1 MHQHTT
7 PRFFHQL
14 VRPIMEWLP
23 QLTQEWQG
31 DFGYRKFFTHTH
43 VLLSLFAHL
52 SRAEGANDLAAQ
64 LGDDTLTTVQLVE
77 HTTGALSTSSLSRAK
92 ATRPYQIWQALFLK
106 LYQKPLLTSPGSS

>member
-1 MHQHTT
+1 MDQHTT

-52 SRAEGANDLAAQ
+52 SRAEGANDLATQ
-64 LGDDTLTTVQLVE
+64 LGDPSLITAELVG
-77 HTTGALSTSSLSRAK
+77 HTTGAISPSTLSRANQS
-92 ATRPYQIWQALFLK
+92 RPYQI
-106 LYQKPLLTSPGSS
+106 